1 MRRLR
6 GQSPPAGGAESVVLT
21 DVNAWYGRAQ
31 ALFDVTLEL
40 RPRELVGLLGRN
52 GAGKSTVMRSIMSA
66 GVRRTGTVSVAGADV
81 GRLKTYQIARRGVSW
96 VPDDRRVF
104 GSLSV
109 RENLELAR
117 RAAGSAARLSVDDMV
132 DAFPM
137 LSRLLPRSG
146 RQLSG
151 GEQQVVAIAR
161 GLVVGPSVLLI
172 DEPTEGLAPTIV
184 EQLITAL
191 RKLPADF
198 EVSVL
203 IAEENV
209 RTMLALTDT
218 FYALDVGRVVF
229 DPRRSPGAVRTV
241 DDALALLGLR

>member
-1 MRRLR
+1 MRRKKAV
-6 GQSPPAGGAESVVLT
+6 GEAKGLT
-21 DVNAWYGRAQ
+21 LNGVNAWYGRAQ

-52 GAGKSTVMRSIMSA
+52 GAGKSTVMRAIVGA
-66 GVRRTGTVSVAGADV
+66 GVRRAGTVSLDGADV
-81 GRLKTYQIARRGVSW
+81 FRLRPHQVARAGVSW
-96 VPDDRRVF
+96 VPDDRRIF
-104 GSLSV
+104 TSLTV

-117 RAAGSAARLSVDDMV
+117 RTAGGAARLDVDDMV
-132 DAFPM
+132 EAFPM
-137 LSRLLPRSG
+137 LAKLLTRSG

-161 GLVVGPSVLLI
+161 GLIVGPSVLLV

-191 RKLPADF
+191 RTLPERF

-209 RTMLALTDT
+209 RTMLALTET

-229 DPRRSPGAVRTV
+229 DPRTSERPVRSV
-241 DDALALLGLR
+241 DDALALLGLG

>member
-1 MRRLR
+1 V
-6 GQSPPAGGAESVVLT
+6 SKVDSTAAGLTLES
-21 DVNAWYGRAQ
+21 VNAWYGRAQ
-31 ALFDVTLEL
+31 ALFDVNLEV

-52 GAGKSTVMRSIMSA
+52 GAGKSTVMRSIMAA
-66 GVRRTGTVSVAGADV
+66 GVRRTGTVSMGGASL
-81 GRLKTYQIARRGVSW
+81 GRLRTHQVARRGLSW

-117 RAAGSAARLSVDDMV
+117 RTGGTSARMSVDDMV
-132 DAFPM
+132 ETFPM
-137 LSRLLPRSG
+137 LAKLLTRSG

-161 GLVVGPSVLLI
+161 GLIVGPSVLLI

-184 EQLITAL
+184 AQLVTAL
-191 RKLPADF
+191 RTLPDRF
-198 EVSVL
+198 DLSVL

-218 FYALDVGRVVF
+218 FYALDVGQVVF
-229 DPRRSPGAVRTV
+229 DPRTSPNAIRTV
-241 DDALALLGLR
+241 DDALAVLGLA